1 MVQLRCS
8 SVAQSTSRKKEKGLT
23 FARPLLLLLGYYQKR
38 LEVSLQG
45 CIDRFMLSHL
55 LSPPLAFGQR
65 PAILARSVN
74 AVSSSN
80 GSGSLTGRL
89 CAVPKD

>member
-1 MVQLRCS
+1 MKPNP
-8 SVAQSTSRKKEKGLT
+8 KKEKDPTLVG
-23 FARPLLLLLGYYQKR
+23 PLLLLLGNYQKR
-38 LEVSLQG
+38 LEVSLVG
-45 CIDRFMLSHL
+45 CIGLIMFIHL
-55 LSPPLAFGQR
+55 LAPPLAFGQR

-89 CAVPKD
+89 YV